1 VTAALGYTTGR
12 TYLPLESGGG
22 GATWATFFAQPT
34 FLYSGRNPGNPQL
47 GFRSGPPDIY
57 YQAWETFQDADR
69 FTGSLQ
75 VANRPASWLDHRV
88 ILGIDRIIEDNQEQV
103 PRNDPLALRYPSF
116 STSGGTTQ
124 GSLTVLTRNANNI
137 TADYAANARYP
148 LGAGWSGVTSAGGQF
163 YGRRTRLRDASTTGF
178 PAAGILAL
186 SAGTIQRLDRDDVL
200 DNNTLGGFVQQQL
213 IWNDRLFLTGAVRRD
228 DNSAFGTDYPAVTY
242 PKLSASYV
250 LSEEPALPIPQAFN
264 TLRVRGAFGGSGLQP
279 GAFDAIR
286 TYNAAGGFLTPQS
299 IGNPELGPEKAFE
312 TELGIDG
319 GLFEDRFGFEVT
331 YYRGTTRDAILSR
344 TAAPSAGFPGLQLFN
359 AGRVDRQGF
368 EWLLRS
374 QPVRGARFT
383 VDLGVNGSINR
394 HEIKSLGDGT
404 QAVSLSSS
412 IQHVVGYAP
421 GAWWD
426 RRIVSAGYN
435 ATTKR
440 ATDLMC
446 DDGRGGSVA
455 CATAPRVFLGNS
467 VPTREGS
474 FTAGAT
480 FLRDFRLNAFVD
492 YRGGYKKLD
501 GNYRVRCGA
510 FVLCRELYY
519 PDEVADKAHLAAVQA
534 GTAYTFHLV
543 EDAAFARFR
552 ELALTYTLP
561 GGLAGRIGAASAAIT
576 VAGRNLALWTN
587 YPGLEP
593 EASFNGGT
601 RGGAFGQWEQNVMP
615 QTRSFV
621 ATFNLSF

>member
-250 LSEEPALPIPQAFN
+250 LSEEPALPSPGRSTRCACA
-264 TLRVRGAFGGSGLQP
+264 RVRRQRPAARRRRRHPHLQ
-279 GAFDAIR
+279 
-286 TYNAAGGFLTPQS
+286 
-299 IGNPELGPEKAFE
+299 
-312 TELGIDG
+312 
-319 GLFEDRFGFEVT
+319 
-331 YYRGTTRDAILSR
+331 
-344 TAAPSAGFPGLQLFN
+344 
-359 AGRVDRQGF
+359 
-368 EWLLRS
+368 
-374 QPVRGARFT
+374 
-383 VDLGVNGSINR
+383 
-394 HEIKSLGDGT
+394 
-404 QAVSLSSS
+404 
-412 IQHVVGYAP
+412 
-421 GAWWD
+421 
-426 RRIVSAGYN
+426 
-435 ATTKR
+435 
-440 ATDLMC
+440 
-446 DDGRGGSVA
+446 
-455 CATAPRVFLGNS
+455 
-467 VPTREGS
+467 
-474 FTAGAT
+474 
-480 FLRDFRLNAFVD
+480 
-492 YRGGYKKLD
+492 
-501 GNYRVRCGA
+501 
-510 FVLCRELYY
+510 
-519 PDEVADKAHLAAVQA
+519 
-534 GTAYTFHLV
+534 
-543 EDAAFARFR
+543 
-552 ELALTYTLP
+552 
-561 GGLAGRIGAASAAIT
+561 
-576 VAGRNLALWTN
+576 
-587 YPGLEP
+587 
-593 EASFNGGT
+593 T
-601 RGGAFGQWEQNVMP
+601 RGGRLPLRRSRLA
-615 QTRSFV
+615 TRSSAPETGV
-621 ATFNLSF
+621 RDGSAASTPACSRTGRPSR